1 MNHSNDIFDLSQRF
15 YFEAAHTLNR
25 SYETEGSLRIHG
37 HTYEAKVTVTGSP
50 DLQSGMLVD
59 LAILRKEIERVRA
72 MLDHS
77 LLDEVEGLEQATLE
91 NLTIFIRNQMRT
103 TFPNLTSVMV
113 ERRVSGDRCVLN
125 CK

>member
-1 MNHSNDIFDLSQRF
+1 M
-15 YFEAAHTLNR
+15 
-25 SYETEGSLRIHG
+25 
-37 HTYEAKVTVTGSP
+37 TVTGSP

-72 MLDHS
+72 MLDHR
-77 LLDEVEGLEQATLE
+77 LLDEVAGLEQATLE